1 MYLIDIS
8 ELSLSIILF
17 NIFHLEIEELLNRWI
32 YYMCLFNNPVGNLPP
47 ELNINYKIHM
57 DNRIIL

>member
-8 ELSLSIILF
+8 ELSLCVVLF

-32 YYMCLFNNPVGNLPP
+32 YYMGLINNREGILYH
-47 ELNINYKIHM
+47 ELKVN
-57 DNRIIL
+57 